1 MVTLKVYLFRN
12 AQIPI
17 LIQQCNRCLFFL
29 SRHKPFSFL
38 CHNRGIIKEGFCK
51 YTIYNA
57 KKVRPA
63 KKRTFIPLFF
73 PF

>member
-1 MVTLKVYLFRN
+1 MYC
-12 AQIPI
+12 AYI
-17 LIQQCNRCLFFL
+17 
-29 SRHKPFSFL
+29 
-38 CHNRGIIKEGFCK
+38 FCK

-73 PF
+73 SLLVFEPSEFALDDQLRLVGLLHEAYDLRVDAE